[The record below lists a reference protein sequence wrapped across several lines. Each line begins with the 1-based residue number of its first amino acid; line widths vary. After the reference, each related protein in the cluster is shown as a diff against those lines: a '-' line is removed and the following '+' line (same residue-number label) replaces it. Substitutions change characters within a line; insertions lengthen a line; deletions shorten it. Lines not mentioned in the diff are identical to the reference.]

1 MDPRTGRTF
10 WDFLHDLVRSPRAM
24 SMIAASLLLAVGT
37 LWYVVHTHAEP
48 GTPISLVGMIQ
59 YQKAKSPDKPVDVG
73 AISSAQTD
81 EIRSL
86 KTRIVDLLRIP
97 TVERRTLTSQVDKLT
112 KDIGE
117 RDRQIAELKNAA
129 ASAEQSKAAS
139 ESPFPTLQIWIFK
152 WLLTDDKCKL
162 RAGEA
167 IQEAGGAHVRTDN
180 FAAMGRKGQNNI
192 TILCNSP
199 SYAVIVAGTD
209 GNVARDIRDAVAAVM
224 TK

>member
-1 MDPRTGRTF
+1 MARSYHAAEMDPRTGRTF

-117 RDRQIAELKNAA
+117 RDRQARGELCTFLCV
-129 ASAEQSKAAS
+129 SA
-139 ESPFPTLQIWIFK
+139 P
-152 WLLTDDKCKL
+152 
-162 RAGEA
+162 AGS
-167 IQEAGGAHVRTDN
+167 R
-180 FAAMGRKGQNNI
+180 
-192 TILCNSP
+192 
-199 SYAVIVAGTD
+199 
-209 GNVARDIRDAVAAVM
+209 RDQR
-224 TK
+224 